1 MIIQSYETQLTD
13 SGASKILGDA
23 REIHGNTIISSLLR
37 AIVVNRTDSDLEN
50 LKKKTAVGL
59 SRVDNESSMGDV
71 MNSALFDTFP
81 VVVVETRGGYFPSD
95 FCSEGWVALDDAPY
109 PVSKYL
115 SQITKTRVFVNK
127 DKERVVAVVEK
138 IASSTWM
145 QAFVS
150 TFPRVLKWYFTSE
163 LSSDEQQF
171 YKNISVG
178 NKDISEENAKKA
190 FLDYVNAAAKKID
203 FRSLT
208 LHSLLD
214 DYSSKARERAV
225 NEKRHVVDSIL
236 STIRSYQHTLRD
248 QYERLTTEQRLLKS
262 LENMD
267 QEDSSE
273 VFNFFNNHR
282 CIDVISVEGD
292 EIKFGVTETLEFYD
306 EDEFR
311 SVFNRKSSYIYSSSA
326 LDDTPRVLN
335 AIFAE
340 HKGVFVVNAVFSL
353 TGMGYIDMRGELS
366 NDNVM
371 PHPHIYFF
379 QCSGGNDQYYTKYA
393 DEGEWQLAVEQAIG
407 ATKNLNFGDSTVV
420 SKMIRWLEQH
430 RTAKCIRLTD
440 SGKMVSMNEFVK
452 MLNEGD
458 QNNG

>member
-1 MIIQSYETQLTD
+1 
-13 SGASKILGDA
+13 
-23 REIHGNTIISSLLR
+23 LLR

-59 SRVDNESSMGDV
+59 SRVDNDSSMGDV
-71 MNSALFDTFP
+71 MNSAAYDIFP
-81 VVVVETRGGYFPSD
+81 VLVVETRGGYFPSD
-95 FCSEGWVALDDAPY
+95 FCPEGWVALDDAPH

-127 DKERVVAVVEK
+127 AKERVVAVVEK

-190 FLDYVNAAAKKID
+190 FLDYVNAAAQKID
-203 FRSLT
+203 FRSLM

-214 DYSSKARERAV
+214 NYSERARERAI
-225 NEKRHVVDSIL
+225 NDKRGIVDGILGSIR
-236 STIRSYQHTLRD
+236 TYQHTLRE

-262 LENMD
+262 LESMEKEN
-267 QEDSSE
+267 SSE
-273 VFNFFNNHR
+273 VFDFFNKHK
-282 CIDVISVEGD
+282 CIDVIRVDGD
-292 EIKFGVTETLEFYD
+292 EIRFGVTETLEFYD

-311 SVFNRKSSYIYSSSA
+311 SVFNRKSSYIYSSSG
-326 LDDTPRVLN
+326 LTDTPRVLN

-353 TGMGYIDMRGELS
+353 TGMGYIDMHGDLS
-366 NDNVM
+366 DDTVM

-379 QCSGGNDQYYTKYA
+379 QCSGGNDQYYSKYA

-430 RTAKCIRLTD
+430 KSTKCIKLTD

>member
-1 MIIQSYETQLTD
+1 MIINSYDTQLTNV
-13 SGASKILGDA
+13 SASKVLGDA
-23 REIHGNTIISSLLR
+23 REIHGNSIISSLLR
-37 AIVVNRTDSDLEN
+37 AIIVNRTEYDLDSLKSKSFIGYCRVDSD
-50 LKKKTAVGL
+50 
-59 SRVDNESSMGDV
+59 DV
-71 MNSALFDTFP
+71 MRNIVNSP
-81 VVVVETRGGYFPSD
+81 VYDVYQVLVAETRVGYFPSD
-95 FCSEGWVALDDAPY
+95 FSEEGWVALDDAPY

-115 SQITKTRVFVNK
+115 SQIVKTRVFVNET
-127 DKERVVAVVEK
+127 KERVVAVVEK
-138 IASSTWM
+138 IATNTWM
-145 QAFVS
+145 QAFAS

-171 YKNISVG
+171 YKTISVG
-178 NKDISEENAKKA
+178 NKEVSEESAKQA
-190 FLDYVNAAAKKID
+190 FLEYVNAAAQKID

-214 DYSSKARERAV
+214 NYSERARERAI
-225 NEKRHVVDSIL
+225 NDKRSTVDSIL
-236 STIRSYQHTLRD
+236 RTIRSYQNGMRE
-248 QYERLTTEQRLLKS
+248 QYERLTNEQRLLKS
-262 LENMD
+262 LESMEKEN
-267 QEDSSE
+267 SSE
-273 VFNFFNNHR
+273 VFDFFNQHK
-282 CIDVISVEGD
+282 CIDVISVNGD
-292 EIKFGVTETLEFYD
+292 EIRFGVTETLEFYD

-311 SVFNRKSSYIYSSSA
+311 SVFNRKSSYIYSSSG
-326 LDDTPRVLN
+326 LTDTPRVLN

-353 TGMGYIDMRGELS
+353 TGMGYIDMHSDLS
-366 NDNVM
+366 DDTVM

-379 QCSGGNDQYYTKYA
+379 QCSGGNDQYYSKYA

-430 RTAKCIRLTD
+430 KSTKCIKLTD